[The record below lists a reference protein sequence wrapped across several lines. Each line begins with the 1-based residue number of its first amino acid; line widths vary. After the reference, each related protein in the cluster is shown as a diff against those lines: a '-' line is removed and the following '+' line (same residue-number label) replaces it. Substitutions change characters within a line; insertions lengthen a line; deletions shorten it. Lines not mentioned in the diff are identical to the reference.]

1 MIERYEKKVLSGFLW
16 FLLLFYTFILF
27 DCYKFLSF
35 RLFVSPPRVP
45 FFKENVIFPPP
56 CLLSRVDFLLQREL
70 PNFNRCKTKFM
81 DFLLF
86 LLNLE
91 NEAWANLELS
101 DLKIVLRLGPL
112 TGQNCNVFAYII
124 ILEDI
129 FFVKP
134 HIPSVPLL
142 WNESE
147 VIQ

>member
-1 MIERYEKKVLSGFLW
+1 MNKRCSLV
-16 FLLLFYTFILF
+16 FYDFCFYFIPLYFF

-91 NEAWANLELS
+91 NEAWANIELS

>member
-1 MIERYEKKVLSGFLW
+1 
-16 FLLLFYTFILF
+16 
-27 DCYKFLSF
+27 
-35 RLFVSPPRVP
+35 
-45 FFKENVIFPPP
+45 
-56 CLLSRVDFLLQREL
+56 
-70 PNFNRCKTKFM
+70 M

-101 DLKIVLRLGPL
+101 DMKIFLCSGPL

-134 HIPSVPLL
+134 HIPSVLL
-142 WNESE
+142 LRNESE
-147 VIQ
+147 VI

>member
-1 MIERYEKKVLSGFLW
+1 MNKRCSLV
-16 FLLLFYTFILF
+16 FYDFCFYFIPLYFF
-27 DCYKFLSF
+27 DRYKFLSF

-45 FFKENVIFPPP
+45 FFKENVIFSPP

-101 DLKIVLRLGPL
+101 DMKIFLCSGPL
-112 TGQNCNVFAYII
+112 TGQNCNVFAYTYYYIRRY
-124 ILEDI
+124 
-129 FFVKP
+129 FFRETAHSFSSITQKWEWSNIV
-134 HIPSVPLL
+134 
-142 WNESE
+142 N
-147 VIQ
+147 

>member
-1 MIERYEKKVLSGFLW
+1 
-16 FLLLFYTFILF
+16 
-27 DCYKFLSF
+27 
-35 RLFVSPPRVP
+35 
-45 FFKENVIFPPP
+45 
-56 CLLSRVDFLLQREL
+56 
-70 PNFNRCKTKFM
+70 M

-101 DLKIVLRLGPL
+101 DMKIFLCSGPL

-124 ILEDI
+124 ILEDT

-142 WNESE
+142 RNESE
-147 VIQ
+147 VLIQ